1 MMSTN
6 NSNGTNGNRAR
17 DLPACSTVPQPIAL
31 PRSPLYLKYFP
42 FSVTILTTRQLLVI
56 FPAIKIEYVPS
67 RVLQLLAYQEYG
79 QTDGHSA

>member
-1 MMSTN
+1 
-6 NSNGTNGNRAR
+6 
-17 DLPACSTVPQPIAL
+17 
-31 PRSPLYLKYFP
+31 LKYFP

-79 QTDGHSA
+79 RTDGRT